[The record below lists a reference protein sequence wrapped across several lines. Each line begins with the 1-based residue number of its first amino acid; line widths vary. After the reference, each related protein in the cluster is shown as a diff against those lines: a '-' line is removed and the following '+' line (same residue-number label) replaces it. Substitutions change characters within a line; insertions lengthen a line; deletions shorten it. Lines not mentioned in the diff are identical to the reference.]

1 MKKRPRLHSP
11 SHEIRLRDALLP
23 PGLLSLARF
32 PLALAFPL
40 AWPNPP
46 LVAGVVVAAA
56 VTDVLDGYVARKLH
70 QETETGALL
79 DPLMDK
85 TFVLGVAATL
95 IAARVVTP
103 VEAALLATRE
113 VVELPLVAY
122 VMAYRVPGDRR
133 ANVAGKLT
141 TALQFIAV
149 GAVLVHVKSPFRG
162 AAIAATAVAGAVAGI
177 TYWMRAL
184 HDARHPQPRRTARK
198 VARKAPRKRAPSR
211 SVRPHAVA

>member
-1 MKKRPRLHSP
+1 MHLFDSSMKKR
-11 SHEIRLRDALLP
+11 SHEIRLQDALLP

-40 AWPNPP
+40 AWPKPA
-46 LVAGVVVAAA
+46 LAAGVVVAAA
-56 VTDVLDGYVARKLH
+56 VTDVLDGFVARKLH

-113 VVELPLVAY
+113 VVELPLVGY

-141 TALQFIAV
+141 TVLQFVAV
-149 GAVLVHVKSPFRG
+149 GAVLVHVEPRLR
-162 AAIAATAVAGAVAGI
+162 ATAIAATAIAGAVAGF
-177 TYWMRAL
+177 TYWARAL
-184 HDARHPQPRRTARK
+184 HDARRGAAPKRAVGRARRS
-198 VARKAPRKRAPSR
+198 RAPSR
-211 SVRPHAVA
+211 RAARAA

>member
-1 MKKRPRLHSP
+1 MHRSDSSMKR
-11 SHEIRLRDALLP
+11 SHEIHLRDALNA

-32 PLALAFPL
+32 PLALAFPFT
-40 AWPNPP
+40 WPRPA
-46 LVAGVVVAAA
+46 LTAGVVVAAA
-56 VTDVLDGYVARKLH
+56 VTDVLDGFVARKLH

-122 VMAYRVPGDRR
+122 VMANRVPGERR
-133 ANVAGKLT
+133 ANAAGKLT
-141 TALQFIAV
+141 TVLQFIAV
-149 GAVLVHVKSPFRG
+149 GAVLVHVDPKLR
-162 AAIAATAVAGAVAGI
+162 ATAIAATAVAGAVAGF
-177 TYWMRAL
+177 TYWARAL
-184 HDARHPQPRRTARK
+184 HDAKRRDAAPRRVAGRAR
-198 VARKAPRKRAPSR
+198 RSRAPSKR
-211 SVRPHAVA
+211 AARAA

>member
-1 MKKRPRLHSP
+1 MHRIDSSMKRSKR

-40 AWPNPP
+40 AWPKPE
-46 LVAGVVVAAA
+46 LAAGVVVAAA
-56 VTDVLDGYVARKLH
+56 VTDVLDGLVARKLH

-103 VEAALLATRE
+103 VEAVLLATRE

-122 VMAYRVPGDRR
+122 VMAYRVPGERR

-141 TALQFIAV
+141 TVLQFLAV
-149 GAVLVHVKSPFRG
+149 GAVLIHVDSPLR
-162 AAIAATAVAGAVAGI
+162 ATAIAATAIAGAVAGI
-177 TYWMRAL
+177 TYWARAL
-184 HDARHPQPRRTARK
+184 HDARHRDAAAPKRAAGRARRS
-198 VARKAPRKRAPSR
+198 RAPSR
-211 SVRPHAVA
+211 RAARAT

>member
-1 MKKRPRLHSP
+1 MHRLGSSMKRSHEVP
-11 SHEIRLRDALLP
+11 HEIRLHDALLP

-40 AWPNPP
+40 AWPRPA
-46 LVAGVVVAAA
+46 LTAGVVVAAA
-56 VTDVLDGYVARKLH
+56 VTDVLDGLVARKLH

-103 VEAALLATRE
+103 GEAALLATRE

-141 TALQFIAV
+141 TVLQFLAV
-149 GAVLVHVKSPFRG
+149 GAVLVRVPAPIRG
-162 AAIAATAVAGAVAGI
+162 AAIAATALAGAVAGF
-177 TYWMRAL
+177 TYWARAL
-184 HDARHPQPRRTARK
+184 HDAKHRAAPKRAAGRARRS
-198 VARKAPRKRAPSR
+198 RAPSR
-211 SVRPHAVA
+211 RAARAA

>member
-1 MKKRPRLHSP
+1 MKKRPR

-40 AWPNPP
+40 AWPKPG
-46 LVAGVVVAAA
+46 LAAGVVALAA

-133 ANVAGKLT
+133 ANMAGKLT
-141 TALQFIAV
+141 TVLQFMAV
-149 GAVLVHVKSPFRG
+149 GAVLVHVKAPLRG
-162 AAIAATAVAGAVAGI
+162 TAIAATAVAGAVAGI

-184 HDARHPQPRRTARK
+184 HDAKHPPPRR
-198 VARKAPRKRAPSR
+198 VARKAPRSRASSR
-211 SVRPHAVA
+211 HAVRAA

>member
-1 MKKRPRLHSP
+1 MHLFDSSMKKR
-11 SHEIRLRDALLP
+11 SHEIRLQDALLP

-40 AWPNPP
+40 AWPKPA
-46 LVAGVVVAAA
+46 LAAGVVVAAA
-56 VTDVLDGYVARKLH
+56 VTDVLDGFVARKLH

-113 VVELPLVAY
+113 VVELPLVGY

-141 TALQFIAV
+141 TVLQFVAV
-149 GAVLVHVKSPFRG
+149 GAVLVHVEPRLR
-162 AAIAATAVAGAVAGI
+162 ATAIAATAIAGAVAGF
-177 TYWMRAL
+177 TYWARAL
-184 HDARHPQPRRTARK
+184 HDARRGAAPKRAAGRARRS
-198 VARKAPRKRAPSR
+198 RAPSR
-211 SVRPHAVA
+211 RAARAA